1 MMNKEQT
8 AATCRTAGQVAVT
21 CMQVLTWLCL
31 SLDLHTCPDADSDGN
46 VDHYGAG
53 PIEGVCS
60 VSSHKCVC
68 ARVCMQECVCV
79 CVYTYV

>member
-1 MMNKEQT
+1 MY
-8 AATCRTAGQVAVT
+8 ASAYVA
-21 CMQVLTWLCL
+21 M
-31 SLDLHTCPDADSDGN
+31 SLIGSPDADSDGN

-79 CVYTYV
+79 CVCVYETLVCVIVCVHVYTYV

>member
-1 MMNKEQT
+1 MY
-8 AATCRTAGQVAVT
+8 AGAY
-21 CMQVLTWLCL
+21 MAM
-31 SLDLHTCPDADSDGN
+31 SLIGSPDADSDGN

-68 ARVCMQECVCV
+68 VRVCMQECVCV
-79 CVYTYV
+79 CVCVHLCMKP

>member
-1 MMNKEQT
+1 MAM
-8 AATCRTAGQVAVT
+8 
-21 CMQVLTWLCL
+21 
-31 SLDLHTCPDADSDGN
+31 SLIGSPDADSDGN

-68 ARVCMQECVCV
+68 VRVCMQECVCV
-79 CVYTYV
+79 CVCTLMYETLVCVIVCVRVCTYV

>member
-1 MMNKEQT
+1 MY
-8 AATCRTAGQVAVT
+8 AGAYVA
-21 CMQVLTWLCL
+21 M
-31 SLDLHTCPDADSDGN
+31 SLIGSPDADSDGN

-68 ARVCMQECVCV
+68 VCACACKSVCV
-79 CVYTYV
+79 CVYVHLCMKPWCV

>member
-1 MMNKEQT
+1 MY
-8 AATCRTAGQVAVT
+8 AGAY
-21 CMQVLTWLCL
+21 MAM
-31 SLDLHTCPDADSDGN
+31 SLIGSPDADSDGN

-68 ARVCMQECVCV
+68 VYACKCV

>member
-1 MMNKEQT
+1 MAM
-8 AATCRTAGQVAVT
+8 
-21 CMQVLTWLCL
+21 
-31 SLDLHTCPDADSDGN
+31 SLIGSPDADSDGN

-68 ARVCMQECVCV
+68 VCVCMQVCV
-79 CVYTYV
+79 CTLMSWCV